1 MQCRYRIGVGN
12 LSFIPLTIR
21 PVKRKQMFVMEY
33 EAVIEMRWGLA
44 DLFRTRKQL
53 QRLGTPLL
61 AYGAWRVRVVK
72 KFWRKQKLSQKALC

>member
-1 MQCRYRIGVGN
+1 MGN